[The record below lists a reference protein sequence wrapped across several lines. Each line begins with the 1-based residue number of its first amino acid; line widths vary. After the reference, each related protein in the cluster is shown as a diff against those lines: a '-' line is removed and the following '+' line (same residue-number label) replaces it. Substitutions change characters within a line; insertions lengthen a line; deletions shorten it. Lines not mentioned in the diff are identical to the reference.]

1 MKYVTAVLVLLI
13 TLLLTSCDRVNSEF
27 ESETTTVNEALQ
39 DSLMSSADSLI
50 HAKGLTEGK
59 HMHNGQDLAEKA
71 HQNPKAKR
79 RGIEYKR
86 KRNEG
91 RRRSRIAANAR
102 YREQASN

>member
-1 MKYVTAVLVLLI
+1 MKYVTAVFVLLV
-13 TLLLTSCDRVNSEF
+13 TLLLISCGSANSEF
-27 ESETTTVNEALQ
+27 DSETSMVNEALQ

-50 HAKGLTEGK
+50 HAKGLTQGK
-59 HMHNGQDLAEKA
+59 HLHNGQDLAEKA